1 MKKNICSKESMLV
14 KKQLEESI
22 LVKKQLEESIMSDR
36 ILNKKHLQ

>member
-1 MKKNICSKESMLV
+1 MKKNICSKKSMLV